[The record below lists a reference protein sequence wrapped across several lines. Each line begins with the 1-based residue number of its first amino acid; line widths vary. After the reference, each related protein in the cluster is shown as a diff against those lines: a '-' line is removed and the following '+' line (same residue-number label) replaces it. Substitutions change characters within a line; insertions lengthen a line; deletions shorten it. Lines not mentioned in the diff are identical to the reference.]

1 VKQVLGSRYYPH
13 FLRLNRITE
22 LCSDPTVNIS
32 RIKSYTGIKTI
43 AVIESYLGT
52 SRKEQEKALSW
63 MEKKMIE

>member
-1 VKQVLGSRYYPH
+1 MSKSISARNEKVSHCP
-13 FLRLNRITE
+13 E
-22 LCSDPTVNIS
+22 LCSNPTVNSS

-63 MEKKMIE
+63 MEKKMVN